1 MNRTELREL
10 RAALEGYTKRSTA
23 VACGLF
29 MKDLGIYSAAVA
41 GAVYFENPALK
52 AVCAVIAGG
61 VISAIFVIAHDA
73 AHGAY
78 TDSKLLNRLI
88 GRIAFLPALHNY
100 GLWQIAHN
108 RQHHRVTNLKG
119 RNSWSPL
126 SKAEYDAL
134 PAWRRMVERL
144 YRSPLGLGVYYLVE
158 RWWKDKFFPT
168 ERVVGKH
175 QAVYWLDFALV
186 LAYLAIFLGG
196 LAIAGTRL
204 PQTGPWGAVLW
215 GFVVPF
221 AVWNSAMG
229 FTVYLQ
235 HTNLRVPWFDDL
247 DQLLKLDGQHDVTV
261 HVRFPRWYGHISHD
275 IMEHPVHHLAPK
287 IPLYHLK
294 QAQDALAG
302 LLGDRLISERF
313 TLGGFLRTMARCK
326 LYDYTNHRWLDFQG
340 RPTCERT
347 ISDARME
354 TAVAPAGSEPRAA

>member
-1 MNRTELREL
+1 MNRVELREL
-10 RAALEGYTKRSTA
+10 RAALEGYTRRSTA
-23 VACGLF
+23 LACGLF
-29 MKDLGIYSAAVA
+29 LIDLAVYALAVA
-41 GAVYFENPALK
+41 GAVYLENPALK
-52 AVCAVIAGG
+52 VLCAIVAGG

-78 TDSKLLNRLI
+78 TDSKMLNKLI
-88 GRIAFLPALHNY
+88 GRLAFLPTLHNY
-100 GLWQIAHN
+100 SLWQIAHN

-119 RNSWSPL
+119 RNSWSPM

-144 YRSPLGLGVYYLVE
+144 YRSPLGLGAYYLVE

-168 ERVVGKH
+168 RRVVKRR
-175 QAVYWLDFALV
+175 QAVYWLDFALIV
-186 LAYLAIFLGG
+186 AYLAIFLGG
-196 LAIAGTRL
+196 LAYVGALL

-235 HTNLRVPWFDDL
+235 HTNLRVPWFDEL
-247 DQLLKLDGQHDVTV
+247 DQLLRLDGQHDVTV

-275 IMEHPVHHLAPK
+275 IMEHPAHHLAPK
-287 IPLYHLK
+287 IPLYRLK

-302 LLGDRLISERF
+302 LLGERMISERF
-313 TLGGFLRTMARCK
+313 TPGGFLRTMARCK
-326 LYDYTNHRWLDFQG
+326 LYDYKGHRWLDFEG
-340 RPTCERT
+340 RPTSGLT
-347 ISDARME
+347 VSGARLE
-354 TAVAPAGSEPRAA
+354 AATASAGSTPKAA